1 MAIDT
6 AKYIIKLERRLAMY
20 SDAVNQIDDY
30 FEYAYMGSDSVKH
43 YMYSILTKLAANVRT
58 TVDPEFIEGA
68 AGYSSIAKVGGKN
81 GNTDQDDHGLL

>member
-58 TVDPEFIEGA
+58 TVDPAFKVEGHRFDDLC
-68 AGYSSIAKVGGKN
+68 GGNN